1 MDGSPP
7 GRRILAAEHDCYTH
21 GPSKSARSDP
31 MPVYV
36 PVTQNTE
43 HSLLRHPAFLQF
55 WFARGASGFA
65 FQMLSVAV
73 AWQIYAMTH
82 RAFDLGMIGLV
93 QFIPSIVLA
102 LVAGHVADRY
112 ERRRV
117 VLICQIVGGLAVG
130 LLAVGSFLHWFH
142 EAAILTLIFFIGV
155 TRTFEF
161 PTLQALLPVL
171 VPPML
176 YPRAMAASASAM
188 QSAMIIGP
196 ALGGFLYVAGAG
208 VVYAVSALLYLAA
221 AVMMWRLKTERPAV
235 PREPPTLRS
244 VFAGITFI
252 RHRPVVLGAI
262 SLDLFAVLLGG
273 ATALLPI
280 FARDILHTGPW
291 GLGLLRAAPAV
302 GALSMGVWLAHSQ
315 LKRRVGRAMF
325 VSVAGFGLATI
336 VFALSTSL
344 WLSMLALATLGA
356 LDMISMVIR
365 SALVQLETPD
375 EMRGRVSAVNAI
387 FVNTSNQLGEFESG
401 ITAAWFGA
409 VPAVLLGG
417 VGTLL
422 VVGLWMWMFPALRQ
436 RQRLESGSPA

>member
-1 MDGSPP
+1 MPASV
-7 GRRILAAEHDCYTH
+7 T
-21 GPSKSARSDP
+21 GP
-31 MPVYV
+31 
-36 PVTQNTE
+36 QNTD
-43 HSLLRHPAFLQF
+43 HALLRHPAFLRF
-55 WFARGASGFA
+55 WFTRGASGFA

-73 AWQIYAMTH
+73 GWQIYALTH

-93 QFIPSIVLA
+93 QFIPSIALA
-102 LVAGHVADRY
+102 LLAGHVADRY

-117 VLICQIVGGLAVG
+117 ILICQIVEALAVG
-130 LLAVGSFLHWFH
+130 LLAAGSFLHWFH
-142 EAAILTLIFFIGV
+142 ETSILVLIFVIGV
-155 TRTFEF
+155 AKAFEF
-161 PTLQALLPVL
+161 PTLQALLPSL
-171 VPPML
+171 VPAPL
-176 YPRAMAASASAM
+176 YARAMASSASAM

-208 VVYAVSALLYLAA
+208 VVYTVSALLYLAA
-221 AVMMWRLKTERPAV
+221 AFLMWRLKTERPPI
-235 PREPPTLRS
+235 PRVPPTLRT
-244 VFAGITFI
+244 VFAGISFI

-273 ATALLPI
+273 ATALLPV

-302 GALSMGVWLAHSQ
+302 GALSMGIWLAHSQ
-315 LKRRVGRAMF
+315 LKRRVGRTMF
-325 VSVAGFGLATI
+325 VAVAGFGLATI
-336 VFALSTSL
+336 VFALSTSF
-344 WLSMLALATLGA
+344 WLSMLALITLGA

-387 FVNTSNQLGEFESG
+387 FINTSNQLGEFESG
-401 ITAAWFGA
+401 MTAAWFGT

-422 VVGLWMWMFPALRQ
+422 VVGLWMWMFPALRD
-436 RQRLESGSPA
+436 RQRLESGDPA